1 MMPNTKN
8 RNRRLF
14 VNWRDNKGY
23 SVLVIAFQP
32 YYGNV
37 HMNIGHVYIIKGT
50 LAIAKITKGRLCL
63 TKTIEHKAVLL

>member
-1 MMPNTKN
+1 MIPNTKN
-8 RNRRLF
+8 RNRRLL

-37 HMNIGHVYIIKGT
+37 YINIGYMYMYIN
-50 LAIAKITKGRLCL
+50 
-63 TKTIEHKAVLL
+63 

>member
-1 MMPNTKN
+1 MMSNAKN

-23 SVLVIAFQP
+23 SVLVIAFQS

-37 HMNIGHVYIIKGT
+37 YINIGYMYIY
-50 LAIAKITKGRLCL
+50 
-63 TKTIEHKAVLL
+63 

>member
-1 MMPNTKN
+1 MPNTKN

-23 SVLVIAFQP
+23 SVLAIAFQP

-37 HMNIGHVYIIKGT
+37 YKNIGYMYMYIN
-50 LAIAKITKGRLCL
+50 
-63 TKTIEHKAVLL
+63 